1 MRGLWSS
8 QQHELIFLRNS
19 DTERGSIQN
28 HKASLRNIVN
38 SSMDL
43 PIGYPIYV
51 SPLQTSFVDLHVPY
65 NSTIVGQITNPFQY
79 LKFVDVIKSWCKACA
94 KHIEGSRGQVR
105 RKGDQQGELPGTPSR
120 VRRAGSIESL
130 TGMEYATA
138 KEGVEKDHESDS
150 DSDEDFWKPMWV
162 GKQVVLTS
170 CDEVFETIN
179 EGWLHWPDPSWPR
192 KASKSYWKS
201 WRPVVGNVG
210 EVLHEWRPFHINL
223 ASRSHIDKVILML
236 KMTDSDHLVL
246 VKEQGVKD
254 V

>member
-1 MRGLWSS
+1 MNRECVRGLWSS

-105 RKGDQQGELPGTPSR
+105 RKGDLIHCARVQHIREPRRSCVHRMTTNVTMGISHWTEAYVRMELFST
-120 VRRAGSIESL
+120 
-130 TGMEYATA
+130 
-138 KEGVEKDHESDS
+138 H
-150 DSDEDFWKPMWV
+150 
-162 GKQVVLTS
+162 
-170 CDEVFETIN
+170 
-179 EGWLHWPDPSWPR
+179 
-192 KASKSYWKS
+192 
-201 WRPVVGNVG
+201 
-210 EVLHEWRPFHINL
+210 
-223 ASRSHIDKVILML
+223 
-236 KMTDSDHLVL
+236 
-246 VKEQGVKD
+246 
-254 V
+254 